1 MKVKLFELEDLLQ
14 LRLEEKPELVIPVQL
29 AVTVEGIVKI
39 KTLEAALKEWG
50 GLNDTVSVVAA
61 FTIVLP
67 TDAAKPVIVPTDGV
81 YVTPEVT
88 WAT

>member
-39 KTLEAALKEWG
+39 KTLEAALKE
-50 GLNDTVSVVAA
+50 
-61 FTIVLP
+61 
-67 TDAAKPVIVPTDGV
+67 
-81 YVTPEVT
+81 
-88 WAT
+88 